1 MMSLSSV
8 TLIILLVQNLFNPQ
22 KQLNKA
28 KTKKDYDEMKQ
39 MLQQELAHYWGSN
52 TFEPPKKIQLYNR
65 NDELQSTL
73 YLDTGPSNN
82 L

>member
-39 MLQQELAHYWGSN
+39 MLQQELAHYWGQTPSN
-52 TFEPPKKIQLYNR
+52 LPKKYSYIIEMMSFSQPF
-65 NDELQSTL
+65 T
-73 YLDTGPSNN
+73 
-82 L
+82 